1 MVLFGIGGVAIV
13 KLIDPVLMK
22 WIHAIPQWILYTLS
36 GAIVM
41 LMIWD
46 NIVSHIAFYLVK
58 KEIDG
63 VEADNSEEVSTKV
76 RQLLREDPVLLRRIG
91 EAYPNLEINSKKFA
105 EKLKAQAEAVQE
117 SVEEKKQ
124 AVADAVAEG
133 KLAAEAAAEERRL
146 AAEERKQLVQE
157 AVEEKKIAFEEKK
170 QAVALAVSKAQQ
182 KRQSEEAFRAR
193 MKKADQKKREE
204 KIRKGN
210 KK

>member
-1 MVLFGIGGVAIV
+1 MAIV

-46 NIVSHIAFYLVK
+46 NIVSHIAFNLVK

-91 EAYPNLEINSKKFA
+91 EAYPNLEVKSKELAK
-105 EKLKAQAEAVQE
+105 KLKAQAEAVQE
-117 SVEEKKQ
+117 S
-124 AVADAVAEG
+124 
-133 KLAAEAAAEERRL
+133 
-146 AAEERKQLVQE
+146 
-157 AVEEKKIAFEEKK
+157 
-170 QAVALAVSKAQQ
+170 
-182 KRQSEEAFRAR
+182 EEAGSGGCCSRG
-193 MKKADQKKREE
+193 
-204 KIRKGN
+204 KIGGRSGSRRTETGSRGAKTASAGGR
-210 KK
+210 